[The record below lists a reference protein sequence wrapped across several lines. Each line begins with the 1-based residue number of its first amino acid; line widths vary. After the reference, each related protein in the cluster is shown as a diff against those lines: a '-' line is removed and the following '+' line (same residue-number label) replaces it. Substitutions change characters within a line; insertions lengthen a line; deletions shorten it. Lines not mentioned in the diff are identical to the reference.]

1 VSSLIGGFLTFGLS
15 TRTPVSRAATVMHR
29 RQSWSGR
36 CPCHQRS
43 RTPAASSGE
52 VIVRRVKGFLI
63 DGPAAGSVIE
73 TGDPPA
79 RRGILVMSEDGF
91 AEDAYRYYL
100 SSIDAGVASYT
111 FGGKVEW
118 PPEAGSQMI
127 GTLVDRREP
136 VSDLPA
142 PRVRLNGD

>member
-1 VSSLIGGFLTFGLS
+1 
-15 TRTPVSRAATVMHR
+15 
-29 RQSWSGR
+29 
-36 CPCHQRS
+36 
-43 RTPAASSGE
+43 
-52 VIVRRVKGFLI
+52 
-63 DGPAAGSVIE
+63 VIE

-100 SSIDAGVASYT
+100 SSVDAGAASYT

-136 VSDLPA
+136 VSARPA
-142 PRVRLNGD
+142 PGVRLNGD